1 MIFDLLSMGS
11 MDSTEKMQLI
21 MNIGVRIFVVFC
33 VLPIHEFAHAYVA
46 NKLGDSTARL
56 KGRMTIAPTAHIDPI
71 GALMI
76 FLVGFGYA
84 KPVPVNIRNFRK
96 KDKNASQNDNIYYY
110 SNTPRFDPAY
120 AKRCMALVSLA
131 GPLSNLLMAFISL
144 ILMNLFSAVA
154 PYSTLTVIIY
164 YFFFYCASININLA
178 VFNLIPIPPL
188 DGSRI
193 LSVVLPDKIYFKI
206 MQYER
211 YIMIGIMLLLLT
223 GALSTPLSFISSW
236 VFKALNFVAAL
247 PFSFIS

>member
-1 MIFDLLSMGS
+1 MIFDLLRMGG

-33 VLPIHEFAHAYVA
+33 VLPIHEFAHAYIA

-56 KGRMTIAPTAHIDPI
+56 KGRMTIAPMAHIDLI

-84 KPVPVNIRNFRK
+84 KPVPVNMRNFRK
-96 KDKNASQNDNIYYY
+96 KNKNESEHDNIYYY
-110 SNTPRFDPAY
+110 SATTSYDPGY

-144 ILMNLFSAVA
+144 ILMNIASIL
-154 PYSTLTVIIY
+154 PYSTLMVIIY
-164 YFFFYCASININLA
+164 YFFYFCASININLA

-193 LSVVLPDKIYFKI
+193 LSVILPDKIYFKI

-211 YIMIGIMLLLLT
+211 YIMIGIMLLLFT
-223 GALSTPLSFISSW
+223 GVLSTPLGVISN
-236 VFKALNFVAAL
+236 VIFKGLDFVASL
-247 PFSFIS
+247 PFALIS

>member
-1 MIFDLLSMGS
+1 MIFDLLRMGG

-21 MNIGVRIFVVFC
+21 MNIGVRVFVVFC
-33 VLPIHEFAHAYVA
+33 VLPIHEFAHAYIA
-46 NKLGDSTARL
+46 NKLGDGTARL
-56 KGRMTIAPTAHIDPI
+56 KGRMTIAPMAHIDLI

-84 KPVPVNIRNFRK
+84 KPVPVNMRNFRK
-96 KDKNASQNDNIYYY
+96 KSKNEASNENIYYY
-110 SNTPRFDPAY
+110 SATPRYDPGY

-144 ILMNLFSAVA
+144 ILMNIVSIT

-164 YFFFYCASININLA
+164 YFFFYCATININLA

-193 LSVVLPDKIYFKI
+193 LSVILPDRIYFKI

-211 YIMIGIMLLLLT
+211 YIMIAIMLLLFT
-223 GALSTPLSFISSW
+223 GVLSTPLSIISSL
-236 VFKALNFVAAL
+236 VFNGLNFVAGL
-247 PFSFIS
+247 PFSLIS

>member
-1 MIFDLLSMGS
+1 MLFDLLRMGS

-21 MNIGVRIFVVFC
+21 MDLGVRVFVVFC
-33 VLPIHEFAHAYVA
+33 VLPIHEFAHAYIA
-46 NKLGDSTARL
+46 NRLGDSTARL
-56 KGRMTIAPTAHIDPI
+56 KGRMTISPMAHIDPI

-84 KPVPVNIRNFRK
+84 KPVPVNMRNFRK
-96 KDKNASQNDNIYYY
+96 RDKNASEHDNIYYY
-110 SNTPRFDPAY
+110 SATPRYDPGY

-144 ILMNLFSAVA
+144 ILMNIVSIT

-164 YFFFYCASININLA
+164 YFFFYYASININLA

-193 LSVVLPDKIYFKI
+193 LSVILPDKIYFKI

-211 YIMIGIMLLLLT
+211 YIMIGIMVLLFT
-223 GALSTPLSFISSW
+223 GILSTPLSIVSAF
-236 VFKALNFVAAL
+236 VFNGLNFVAGL
-247 PFSFIS
+247 PFALIS

>member
-1 MIFDLLSMGS
+1 MIFDLLRMGS
-11 MDSTEKMQLI
+11 MDSAEKMQLI
-21 MNIGVRIFVVFC
+21 MDIGVRVFVIFC
-33 VLPIHEFAHAYVA
+33 VLPIHEFAHAYIA

-56 KGRMTIAPTAHIDPI
+56 KGRMTIAPMAHIDPI

-84 KPVPVNIRNFRK
+84 KPVPVNMRNFRK
-96 KDKNASQNDNIYYY
+96 KDKNASEHDNIYYY
-110 SNTPRFDPAY
+110 SAMPRYDPGY

-144 ILMNLFSAVA
+144 ILMNIVGITT
-154 PYSTLTVIIY
+154 YSTLTAIIY

-193 LSVVLPDKIYFKI
+193 LSVILPDKVYFKI

-211 YIMIGIMLLLLT
+211 YIMIGIMLLLFT
-223 GALSTPLSFISSW
+223 GILSTPLGIVSNL
-236 VFKALNFVAAL
+236 VFKGLNFVAGL
-247 PFSFIS
+247 PFALIS